1 MPNTITPFT
10 TVAEALQQ
18 IAEAIEA
25 LGTAVPPHKRTA
37 FEATTKRI
45 RQARV
50 ALLLWIDEQR

>member
-18 IAEAIEA
+18 ITEAIEA
-25 LGTAVPPHKRTA
+25 LGADVPPHKRAA

-50 ALLLWIDEQR
+50 ELVGPQNSI